1 MPWEQVQDE
10 QGCTYYYN
18 TETQETSWE
27 NPEHQ
32 LSLPWKTYA
41 TDDGK
46 EYYYNETTGET
57 TWDKPAELEAAHGE
71 EPCAEKTRAG
81 EPAHAG
87 DLPAATV
94 VCVLSEEEQRL
105 EQQPVAQN
113 KLSESLVLKPAQ
125 KARDAFTRML
135 HDGGVDLTWS
145 FDRVIREFVSKPEY
159 WGVST
164 PLDRKNIF
172 EEFLVEKLKVD
183 SRNKTE
189 LLESFKDNFV
199 QVLDEYSGKGHITAQ
214 TRWVSVKNRL
224 INEENPIY
232 NNSVVPESKIEKIF
246 TEYVQGILDA
256 QMAEQAKAKEQALTE
271 LEAYLMQITSG
282 PKNFHTSWLDLY
294 TRLQTDTRFKA
305 NKHFQILSRVDI
317 LLLYV
322 RKVYRKT
329 IQNIKDD
336 LNAIEKFNYTS
347 DRRARDAFKRVLQSK
362 PIKANTTFADL
373 QIEDDDAF
381 IEICGRNGLS
391 PLELF
396 WDIVEEKKQVLKVKK
411 DLVENRLLAR
421 EAQGAEPVLKAAL
434 SSFDSF
440 LSELKLHKDESL
452 AAFDFDDLLARE
464 ELEAVFDMISAE
476 RAASEQLAA
485 SRVASA
491 IADHSQALSAW
502 IVRNQ
507 SRIDSSLLPKNAKDK
522 KSEDLKPDISVD
534 AWKVALQEA
543 APYSALVKAIDEYCQ
558 LTGTDTVT
566 KFERL
571 LKECVAIA
579 LSGLGTAAKNRPAP
593 EQLAPEP
600 KRARTVAKKP
610 LLMNY

>member
-18 TETQETSWE
+18 TDTQETSWE
-27 NPEHQ
+27 NPEQQ

-57 TWDKPAELEAAHGE
+57 TWDKPAELEAARGE
-71 EPCAEKTRAG
+71 EDRAEKTRAG

-87 DLPAATV
+87 GLPAATV
-94 VCVLSEEEQRL
+94 VRVLSEEEQRL

-113 KLSESLVLKPAQ
+113 KLSESCVRKPAQ
-125 KARDAFTRML
+125 EARDAFTRML

-256 QMAEQAKAKEQALTE
+256 QMAEQAKGKEQALAE

-305 NKHFQILSRVDI
+305 NKHFQILSR
-317 LLLYV
+317 
-322 RKVYRKT
+322 T

-336 LNAIEKFNYTS
+336 LSAIEKFNYTS

-373 QIEDDDAF
+373 QIEDEDAF

-440 LSELKLHKDESL
+440 LSEVKLHKDESL

-464 ELEAVFDMISAE
+464 ELEAIFDMIRAE
-476 RAASEQLAA
+476 RAASEQHAA

-502 IVRNQ
+502 I
-507 SRIDSSLLPKNAKDK
+507 
-522 KSEDLKPDISVD
+522 
-534 AWKVALQEA
+534 
-543 APYSALVKAIDEYCQ
+543 
-558 LTGTDTVT
+558 
-566 KFERL
+566 
-571 LKECVAIA
+571 
-579 LSGLGTAAKNRPAP
+579 
-593 EQLAPEP
+593 
-600 KRARTVAKKP
+600 RARTVAKKP